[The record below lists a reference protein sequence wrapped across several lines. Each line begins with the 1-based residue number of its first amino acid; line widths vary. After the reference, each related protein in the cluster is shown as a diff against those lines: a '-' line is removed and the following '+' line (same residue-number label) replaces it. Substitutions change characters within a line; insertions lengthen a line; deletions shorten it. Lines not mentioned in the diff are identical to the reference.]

1 MITGGGYWGDPF
13 GGWWSSGFWGPWWS
27 GWYYSYPVTY
37 SYDTNTLV
45 MEIVD
50 LTDKSEDGTQK
61 KLPVVWDASASGFQY
76 NNSKIN
82 MQLLLNGVDQAFN
95 QSTYIN
101 TEK

>member
-1 MITGGGYWGDPF
+1 M
-13 GGWWSSGFWGPWWS
+13 GPWWS

-61 KLPVVWDASASGFQY
+61 KLPVVWYASASGFQY

>member
-1 MITGGGYWGDPF
+1 MEMNLLIAYIGIAIMVGL
-13 GGWWSSGFWGPWWS
+13 SGIG
-27 GWYYSYPVTY
+27 
-37 SYDTNTLV
+37 
-45 MEIVD
+45 
-50 LTDKSEDGTQK
+50 
-61 KLPVVWDASASGFQY
+61 SASGFQY